1 MLLYC
6 NVAYISI
13 YNHFIVTNR
22 YSEGEIHFNL
32 MAVVCD
38 RKLQCEKK
46 LADLEATGVASTE
59 KILEL
64 KQMIE
69 DEESK
74 RRKFKVENL
83 RRKHN
88 YLPLIVEFLKELA
101 QQKQLI
107 PLYEKAKEK
116 SEASREKKSSKSSS

>member
-1 MLLYC
+1 
-6 NVAYISI
+6 
-13 YNHFIVTNR
+13 
-22 YSEGEIHFNL
+22 

-46 LADLEATGVASTE
+46 LADLEAAGLATPDKVF
-59 KILEL
+59 EL
-64 KQMIE
+64 KQLIE
-69 DEESK
+69 DEEVK
-74 RRKFKVENL
+74 RQRFRVENI

-101 QQKQLI
+101 QQKQLM

-116 SEASREKKSSKSSS
+116 KSAADSVKKEVS